1 MAAPIVEELRVMKPM
16 KKFARLKSLVQ
27 KIRCSAHRLK
37 IDETIKED
45 DYIADRPKIL
55 DNITE
60 IREDIKHS
68 ITKVEEAV
76 FQRDLDMELV
86 SLERDITL
94 EVENYLEQIKISIT
108 EDESAAF
115 RRALGDYDYR
125 RQILNNITKLRER
138 IILSIPKVDE
148 AAFRRALDI
157 KVTNLERDI
166 TLDIE
171 NYLNF

>member
-27 KIRCSAHRLK
+27 KIRCNAHRLK
-37 IDETIKED
+37 IDATIKED
-45 DYIADRPKIL
+45 DYTADRPKIL
-55 DNITE
+55 DNIAE

-76 FQRDLDMELV
+76 FQRDLDLELV

-148 AAFRRALDI
+148 AAFRRALGI
-157 KVTNLERDI
+157 KITKLERDI